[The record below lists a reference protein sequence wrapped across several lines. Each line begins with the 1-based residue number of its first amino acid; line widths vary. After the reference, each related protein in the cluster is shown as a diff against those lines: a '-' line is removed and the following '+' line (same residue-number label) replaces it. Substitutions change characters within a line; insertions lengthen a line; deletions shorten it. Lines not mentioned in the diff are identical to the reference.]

1 MIPNNSTETAQPRRR
16 TVRRAGRLFD
26 LTTEMI
32 FASIA
37 FLHAI

>member
-1 MIPNNSTETAQPRRR
+1 MNPNNATETAQSRRR
-16 TVRRAGRLFD
+16 SERRAGRLFA
-26 LTTEMI
+26 LTTAMI